1 MTATN
6 EPRRLDA
13 ASVADRAMSRWG
25 HLHRPNPDT
34 LDTDDDPELDLA
46 AELATDLA
54 GRRQALWQ
62 RAIPSRLLW
71 ATLADFDGDAHQV
84 LAEWAHQP
92 AGRNLCLFGP
102 VGVGKSHAAVAAV
115 RQQHHAGLSVR
126 FLPVVELLDL
136 LRPGGPE
143 GTFEALAPWLVL
155 LACALLA
162 VQPLVSRWV
171 ARVEHHT
178 APARLVVGVGVA
190 SIYGGYFGAGL
201 GIVLLAALGLTLE
214 EPLQKLNAIKQVLS
228 LTVAVVSAV
237 AVALFGPVSWLSA
250 LVVGAGTLVGGR
262 LGVGVARKLP
272 DQVLR
277 SAVIALG
284 VTVAVVLLLR
294 G

>member
-1 MTATN
+1 M
-6 EPRRLDA
+6 DA
-13 ASVADRAMSRWG
+13 ADAV
-25 HLHRPNPDT
+25 L
-34 LDTDDDPELDLA
+34 LA
-46 AELATDLA
+46 AAGVTTGAINAVAGGGSLVSFPALIATGLSPLRANVSNLIATLPGYLSAAATSREELA
-54 GRRQALWQ
+54 GQ
-62 RAIPSRLLW
+62 RARVRLL
-71 ATLADFDGDAHQV
+71 AAASAIGAAIGTTLLLVGPAD
-84 LAEWAHQP
+84 
-92 AGRNLCLFGP
+92 
-102 VGVGKSHAAVAAV
+102 
-115 RQQHHAGLSVR
+115 
-126 FLPVVELLDL
+126 
-136 LRPGGPE
+136 
-143 GTFEALAPWLVL
+143 TFKKLAPWLVL
-155 LACALLA
+155 VACALLA
-162 VQPLVSRWV
+162 AQTFV
-171 ARVEHHT
+171 ARYVARSPAHHT
-178 APARLVVGVGVA
+178 APTRLVVSVGIA

-201 GIVLLAALGLTLE
+201 GIILLAALGLTLE